1 MALQAMD
8 AVTETGDY
16 IVEMTTVTGQ
26 EVSNIV
32 N

>member
-1 MALQAMD
+1 MD

-26 EVSNIV
+26 EVTNIV